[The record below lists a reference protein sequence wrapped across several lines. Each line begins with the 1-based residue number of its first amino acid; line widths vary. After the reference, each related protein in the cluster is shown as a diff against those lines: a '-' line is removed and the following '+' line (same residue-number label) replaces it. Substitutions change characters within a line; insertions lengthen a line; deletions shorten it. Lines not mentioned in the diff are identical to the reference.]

1 MDTASVNFNLA
12 SRGTDLQGEVL
23 FANFNQDCTSLAM
36 ATKRGYCL
44 YALDTI
50 ENVKLLYDN
59 AGTDTE
65 LCLLD
70 RLFSSSLVAFASLKS
85 PRKLKVCHF
94 KKGNEIC
101 NYSYSNSILALKL
114 NRLRL
119 IVVLE
124 ESIFIH
130 SIRDMKVLHT
140 IRDTPSNHRG
150 LCCLSFNNENSYF
163 AYPGSSVSGEV
174 QLFDVTT
181 LRNIGMIKAHDSP
194 LAAMNFDSTA
204 KKLVTASG
212 KGTVIRV
219 FSVPDGQ
226 KLFECRTGFMKYVS
240 IGTLAF
246 SPDSSLLLVSSN
258 TEIIHI
264 FKLDDELSLTQ
275 LQSEQPSW
283 TSWLTSITPT
293 VISDVSNQL
302 HDHATVKLPFS
313 CLRNVCAIRAIEEV
327 LYVFVVAENGYLY
340 IYNLPSE
347 GGQCSL
353 AQQYHLLDGACT
365 SDEIP
370 PELHNV
376 GEVVFR
382 DDNSDKGELLPISTS
397 VILTKVP

>member
-1 MDTASVNFNLA
+1 MDTASVNYNLA

-44 YALDTI
+44 YAFDTI

-59 AGTDTE
+59 AGADTD

-150 LCCLSFNNENSYF
+150 LCCLSNNNENSYF

-194 LAAMNFDSTA
+194 LAAMNFDSEA
-204 KKLVTASG
+204 KKIVTASG

-226 KLFECRTGFMKYVS
+226 KLFEFRRGVKRCVS
-240 IGTLAF
+240 IGTLVF

-258 TEIIHI
+258 TETIHI
-264 FKLDDELSLTQ
+264 FKLEDELNISQ
-275 LQSEQPSW
+275 PPSENASW
-283 TSWLTSITPT
+283 TSWLTPITPT
-293 VISDVSNQL
+293 VISDVLNQAR
-302 HDHATVKLPFS
+302 DFATVKLPFS
-313 CLRNVCAIRAIEEV
+313 NLRNVCAITAIQKV
-327 LYVFVVAENGYLY
+327 LYVVVVDEKGYLY
-340 IYNLPSE
+340 IYNLPTE
-347 GGQCSL
+347 GGECSL
-353 AQQYHLLDGACT
+353 SRQHHLYKRHFQAGAST
-365 SDEIP
+365 SNESP
-370 PELHNV
+370 PELHSIEDDTNAP
-376 GEVVFR
+376 R
-382 DDNSDKGELLPISTS
+382 DDTNSDES
-397 VILTKVP
+397 